1 MQRICSVLLIGCVVV
16 LIVCSVLKTRAL
28 FWKSCLSNPK
38 NCNIVKIYC
47 MPLVH
52 DFFVRVLNCIC
63 KMYVPVEYL
72 F

>member
-38 NCNIVKIYC
+38 KLYNENRKYKSNNY
-47 MPLVH
+47 
-52 DFFVRVLNCIC
+52 FKQKKKRS
-63 KMYVPVEYL
+63 
-72 F
+72 